1 MKLLAVLFVFI
12 SVSFTSLGQDAK
24 AQAILDK
31 LSAKLKSHTS
41 FYVEFSAIIKN
52 SATNTNESETGKGWV
67 KSSKYCASFG
77 DNTIISNGIKTWTI
91 VKEEKLVYESDADE
105 DDDDSINPRKL
116 MTIWETGFKNKY
128 GKESSLNGETVHS
141 IYLYPKNPKSVDYH
155 TIVLFISK
163 AKNDLKKVIMRSKD
177 GTEMTYK
184 LNKYTANAKV
194 SDSQFVFESKKYPGY
209 TVIKD

>member
-1 MKLLAVLFVFI
+1 MKLLVTLFVFI
-12 SVSFTSLGQDAK
+12 SVSFFSSAQDTK

-52 SATNTNESETGKGWV
+52 SATKTNESETGKGWV
-67 KSSKYCASFG
+67 KSNKYCASFG

-105 DDDDSINPRKL
+105 EDESINPRKL

-141 IYLYPKNPKSVDYH
+141 IYLYPKNPKSVEYH
-155 TIVLFISK
+155 TIVLYISK
-163 AKNDLKKVIMRSKD
+163 AQNELKKVIMRSKD

-184 LNKYTANAKV
+184 LNKYTPNAKV
-194 SDSQFVFESKKYPGY
+194 SDSQFVFEPKKYPGY

>member
-1 MKLLAVLFVFI
+1 MKLLVALFVFI
-12 SVSFTSLGQDAK
+12 SVSFFSIAQDAK
-24 AQAILDK
+24 SQAILDK
-31 LSAKLKSHTS
+31 LSVKLKSHTS

-52 SATNTNESETGKGWV
+52 SATKTNESETGKGWV
-67 KSSKYCASFG
+67 KSNKYCASFG

-105 DDDDSINPRKL
+105 EDDESINPKKL
-116 MTIWETGFKNKY
+116 MTLWESGFKNKY
-128 GKESSLNGETVHS
+128 GKEASLNGETVHS
-141 IYLYPKNPKSVDYH
+141 IYLYPKSPKSVDYH
-155 TIVLFISK
+155 TIVLYISK
-163 AKNDLKKVIMRSKD
+163 SKNELKKVIMRSKD